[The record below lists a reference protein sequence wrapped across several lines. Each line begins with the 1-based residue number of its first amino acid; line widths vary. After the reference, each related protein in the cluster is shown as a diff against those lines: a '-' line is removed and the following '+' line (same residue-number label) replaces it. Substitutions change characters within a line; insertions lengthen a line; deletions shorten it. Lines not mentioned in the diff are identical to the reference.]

1 MKRIGEVMNNLVY
14 FGTILII
21 VVSSVLYHLFQK
33 YTPANVNPAI
43 SLSVTYAIAMIACL
57 IYIAIVPPKV
67 GITTELKAINWA
79 SYGLA
84 VAILGI
90 EFGYLAAYRAG
101 WNINLGSLVSNVI
114 VAVILIPLG
123 ALLFKEHLS
132 GQQVIGIIVCIGGL
146 VLVNWK

>member
-1 MKRIGEVMNNLVY
+1 MKRIGKRMNNLVY

-33 YTPANVNPAI
+33 YTPANVNPAVA
-43 SLSVTYAIAMIACL
+43 LSVTYAIALIACL
-57 IYIAIVPPKV
+57 IYIAIVPPKT
-67 GITTELKAINWA
+67 GITGELKEINWA
-79 SYGLA
+79 SIGLA

-114 VAVILIPLG
+114 VAVMLIPLG

-132 GQQVIGIIVCIGGL
+132 SQQVIGIIVCIGGL